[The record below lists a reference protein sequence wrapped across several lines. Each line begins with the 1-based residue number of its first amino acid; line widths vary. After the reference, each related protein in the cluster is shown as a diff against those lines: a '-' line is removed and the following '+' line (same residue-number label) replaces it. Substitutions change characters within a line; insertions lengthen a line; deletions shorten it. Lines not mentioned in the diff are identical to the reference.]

1 MNFNIETIPR
11 FEKDVKKLKKKF
23 PKIKNDLIDFVT
35 ELSNNP
41 ELGINLG
48 ENIFKVRVPNSSIP
62 TGKSGGF
69 RVITYYKTND
79 TLYLVTIYS
88 KTEQDNI
95 LTEKLK
101 KIIQEEI
108 TLKKY
113 QT

>member
-23 PKIKNDLIDFVT
+23 PKIKNDLVDFIN
-35 ELSNNP
+35 ELSLNP
-41 ELGINLG
+41 EIGINLG
-48 ENIFKVRVPNSSIP
+48 ENIFKVRIPNSSIP

-69 RVITYYKTND
+69 RTITYYQKND

-95 LTEKLK
+95 LTDKLK
-101 KIIQEEI
+101 KIVQEEI
-108 TLKKY
+108 RNR
-113 QT
+113 

>member
-1 MNFNIETIPR
+1 MSYKIETIPR

-23 PKIKNDLIDFVT
+23 PKIKNDLLEFIN
-35 ELSNNP
+35 ELSLNP
-41 ELGINLG
+41 EIGIKLG

-69 RVITYYKTND
+69 RIITYYKTD
-79 TLYLVTIYS
+79 DILYLVTIYS

-101 KIIQEEI
+101 KIVQEEI
-108 TLKKY
+108 
-113 QT
+113 QNH

>member
-1 MNFNIETIPR
+1 MNFKIETIPK

-23 PKIKNDLIDFVT
+23 PKIKNDLVDFIDK
-35 ELSNNP
+35 LSSNP
-41 ELGINLG
+41 KLGIDLG

-69 RVITYYKTND
+69 RIITYYKKD
-79 TLYLVTIYS
+79 TILYLVTIYS

-108 TLKKY
+108 ENY
-113 QT
+113 